1 MSLAGEGKNSSQLR
15 VPQEVGLEEK
25 TLDCL
30 EKSVV
35 VARIKQMTQHC
46 WPRGTRCASL
56 FYYERSQAQ
65 PAVNYL
71 AVSVCPS
78 LSFPPGT
85 EPGIL
90 QTAVASQGFFL
101 ALGEAAGAPSACEEA
116 PGETRRVRLLT
127 RFAQLAAACVLS
139 GCPGRRQGLGSRRCC
154 ACSCPQKVEKWS
166 FLVNKLSC

>member
-1 MSLAGEGKNSSQLR
+1 MSLAGEGKNASQLR
-15 VPQEVGLEEK
+15 VLQEVGLEEK
-25 TLDCL
+25 TLDYL

-35 VARIKQMTQHC
+35 VARIKQMMQHC

-71 AVSVCPS
+71 AVSVCP

-101 ALGEAAGAPSACEEA
+101 ALGEAAGAPSACKEA
-116 PGETRRVRLLT
+116 PGEMRRVGLLT

-139 GCPGRRQGLGSRRCC
+139 GCPGRRRGLGSRRGCV
-154 ACSCPQKVEKWS
+154 CSCPQKVEKWS
-166 FLVNKLSC
+166 FLVNELSY